1 MIRKRF
7 FDLRLFLE
15 GLRQLR
21 LIGLAGM
28 LALVLEAIFI
38 PLDRIGYYAGNPIT
52 LSGFD
57 AHPFLIL
64 TFVLLA
70 PLMTLTLFQFLNK
83 RPSSDL
89 YHSLPN
95 TRLCLF
101 VSFFAAIFAWI
112 AAIAVV
118 STLLELFL
126 FTLVA
131 NTSVS
136 LTSMMLY
143 LAGCLAGTLLV
154 MAGIAVAMCVTGT
167 FFTNL
172 VVSLLILFAPRMI
185 ILLVTEELSSLLPVL
200 VSGQVFPFFDTSWNV
215 VTNLVFYPFMSHSQG
230 LFTSFAGVI
239 YTLVLGLLYTVLAAW
254 LFCRRKSEIAGKA
267 APNRWL
273 QALYRLTLAML
284 ICLFPTLELANRL
297 LSRNSLFSSDPLVF
311 VLLYVIA
318 IAVYLLYELFTT
330 RKWRNLLRSL
340 PALGLLVF
348 LNGLLVGGIAAGY
361 FTILN
366 SSLDPEKVVSVQ
378 LVDRAANEYYSGRT
392 SDIQHTSPDLI
403 KRLTDTLDRH
413 LADIRATGDVNER
426 QGDYHYETTRQQ
438 QVIFHLDG
446 RTITRRLF
454 LKEEDFRFIGQE
466 LEKNEAY
473 RQAYLQIPEDAELSV
488 SYGFDRAMEKELLD
502 VLRREV
508 ASLDFA
514 DWYSSLQM
522 NQEYYGKYDVVGSA
536 DPSPRRTI
544 TTVMLEG
551 YHQLGQYY
559 SDIPLNNLLPRTANR
574 YMEMVNAL
582 SDRWSDAGTALVDRL
597 QQKSW
602 QAGDRLTIQAYW
614 QEGDQFL
621 ARTWDLDGDLL
632 RLLAGPV
639 AELGKQLASQP
650 SSTPDIHAPLYRL
663 ALVDD
668 SGAEQQIFLP
678 MPGGAPPDFLL
689 EFGFGEDDQTNSSV
703 AYADYTTDVS
713 TTAG

>member
-284 ICLFPTLELANRL
+284 ICLFPTLELASRI
-297 LSRNSLFSSDPLVF
+297 LSRDHTYSDPMVF

-330 RKWRNLLRSL
+330 RKWRNLPRSL
-340 PALGLLVF
+340 PALGLLVL

-366 SSLDPEKVVSVQ
+366 SSLDPEKVQSVQ
-378 LVDRAANEYYSGRT
+378 LVDRTTNEYYSGRT
-392 SDIQHTSPDLI
+392 SNVQHTSPTLI

-454 LKEEDFRFIGQE
+454 LKEEDFRLIGQE

-473 RQAYLQIPEDAELSV
+473 RQAYLQIPADAELSV
-488 SYGFDRAMEKELLD
+488 NYGFDRDMEKELLG
-502 VLRREV
+502 VLREEV
-508 ASLDFA
+508 ASLDFT

-522 NQEYYGKYDVVGSA
+522 NQEYYGKYDVITGA

-544 TTVMLEG
+544 TTVSLRG
-551 YHQLGQYY
+551 YHQLGHYY

-574 YMEMVNAL
+574 YMEMVNQL
-582 SDRWSDAGTALVDRL
+582 SDRWSDAGTTLVDRL
-597 QQKSW
+597 Q
-602 QAGDRLTIQAYW
+602 
-614 QEGDQFL
+614 
-621 ARTWDLDGDLL
+621 
-632 RLLAGPV
+632 
-639 AELGKQLASQP
+639 
-650 SSTPDIHAPLYRL
+650 
-663 ALVDD
+663 
-668 SGAEQQIFLP
+668 
-678 MPGGAPPDFLL
+678 
-689 EFGFGEDDQTNSSV
+689 
-703 AYADYTTDVS
+703 
-713 TTAG
+713 

>member
-7 FDLRLFLE
+7 FDPRLFLE

-38 PLDRIGYYAGNPIT
+38 PLDRMGYYAGNPPA

-89 YHSLPN
+89 YHSLPD

-118 STLLELFL
+118 STLLELLL
-126 FTLVA
+126 FSLVA
-131 NTSVS
+131 NASVS
-136 LTSMMLY
+136 LTSMLLY
-143 LAGCLAGTLLV
+143 FGSCLAGTLLV

-172 VVSLLILFAPRMI
+172 VVSALILFAPRLI
-185 ILLVTEELSSLLPVL
+185 ILLVTEELASLLPVL
-200 VSGQVFPFFDTSWNV
+200 VSGQISPFFDTSWNV
-215 VTNLVFYPFMSHSQG
+215 VTNLVFYPFFGHTSG
-230 LFTSFAGVI
+230 LFSSFAGII
-239 YTLVLGLLYTVLAAW
+239 YTLALGLIYTILAAW

-284 ICLFPTLELANRL
+284 ICLFPTLELASRI
-297 LSRNSLFSSDPLVF
+297 LSRDHTYSDPMVF

-330 RKWRNLLRSL
+330 RKWRNLPRSL
-340 PALGLLVF
+340 PALGLLVL

-366 SSLDPEKVVSVQ
+366 SSLDPEKVQSVQ
-378 LVDRAANEYYSGRT
+378 LVDRTTNEYYSGRT
-392 SDIQHTSPDLI
+392 SNVQHTSPTLI

-454 LKEEDFRFIGQE
+454 LKEEDFRLIGQE

-473 RQAYLQIPEDAELSV
+473 RQAYLQIPADAELSV
-488 SYGFDRAMEKELLD
+488 NYGFDRGMEKELLG
-502 VLRREV
+502 VLREEV
-508 ASLDFA
+508 ASLDFT

-522 NQEYYGKYDVVGSA
+522 NQEYYGKYDVIIGA

-544 TTVMLEG
+544 TTVSLRG

-574 YMEMVNAL
+574 YMEMVNQL
-582 SDRWSDAGTALVDRL
+582 SDWRFETGTALVDRL

-602 QAGDRLTIQAYW
+602 QPGDRLTIQAYW
-614 QEGDQFL
+614 QERDQFL
-621 ARTWDLDGDLL
+621 AQTWDLDGDLL

-639 AELGKQLASQP
+639 AELGAQLAALDVSR
-650 SSTPDIHAPLYRL
+650 PDIGGNLYRL

-689 EFGFGEDDQTNSSV
+689 EFGGDLPTVTTNPSYPAAVTSV
-703 AYADYTTDVS
+703 SAA
-713 TTAG
+713 